1 MEDIRVIE
9 KIFRS
14 LDSKFDY
21 IVVAI
26 EESNDLESMTVDQ
39 LLGSLQARQERM
51 KEKEPQSQ
59 VLFLK
64 LSLKEKDNANEES
77 QRGRGRGRG
86 SRFHSRGRGNFRGRG
101 RGRFG
106 GNSNYSDSN
115 QRYGAVKED
124 KVFCAKGEED
134 EQPTLLF
141 SSDGN
146 EGKDQESWFLD
157 TWMIKEIVHE
167 GKGDILIQ
175 AKNGSHQFITDVYY
189 VPEMKV
195 NVLSLGQLLEKQ
207 FEIYLKNG
215 ALVMKDNKG
224 NLIAKVEM
232 TKNRMFILKLQSDY
246 MKCLK
251 ASASDSSWLWHQ
263 RLGHLNFISLK
274 QLAQGRM
281 VHGLPF
287 IDHPNQLCEG

>member
-26 EESNDLESMTVDQ
+26 EESNNLESMTVDQ

-59 VLFLK
+59 NHKEEEEEEEAADFIAVVEVISEEEEEEDLVEIQTIQIQIKGNHHEDVEDVLGI
-64 LSLKEKDNANEES
+64 KEVK
-77 QRGRGRGRG
+77 
-86 SRFHSRGRGNFRGRG
+86 
-101 RGRFG
+101 
-106 GNSNYSDSN
+106 
-115 QRYGAVKED
+115 YGAVKED

-157 TWMIKEIVHE
+157 TWMIKEIVYE

-263 RLGHLNFISLK
+263 RLGHLNFNSLK